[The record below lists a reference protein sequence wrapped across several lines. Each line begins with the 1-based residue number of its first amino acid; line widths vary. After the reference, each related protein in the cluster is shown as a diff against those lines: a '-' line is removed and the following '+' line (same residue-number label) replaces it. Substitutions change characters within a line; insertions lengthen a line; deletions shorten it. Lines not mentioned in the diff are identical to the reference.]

1 MSASA
6 FLPSSARLGLAALL
20 LLCVVLAP
28 APLRA
33 QADSGG
39 GFLSAPEV
47 PSIPGRYAGDSA
59 SAPEVTIT
67 ETEEGTV
74 YEYRVKGQVYMVKIQ
89 PTVGPPYFLL
99 DTNGDGVLDV
109 EERQAPDLAVPQWLL
124 FSW

>member
-1 MSASA
+1 MSASVR
-6 FLPSSARLGLAALL
+6 LPTPAHLGLAVLC
-20 LLCVVLAP
+20 LLCLVLIP
-28 APLRA
+28 AVLHA
-33 QADSGG
+33 QDGSG

-67 ETEEGTV
+67 ETDEGTV

-89 PTVGPPYFLL
+89 PMVGPPYFLV

-109 EERQAPDLAVPQWLL
+109 EERRAPDLAVPQWLL

>member
-1 MSASA
+1 M
-6 FLPSSARLGLAALL
+6 ALL
-20 LLCVVLAP
+20 
-28 APLRA
+28 A
-33 QADSGG
+33 QDDAGS
-39 GFLSAPEV
+39 FLSAPEV

-67 ETEEGTV
+67 ETDEGTV

-89 PTVGPPYFLL
+89 PPLGPPYFLI

-109 EERQAPDLAVPQWLL
+109 EERRAPDLAVPQWLL

>member
-6 FLPSSARLGLAALL
+6 SLPIPASWGLAALFL
-20 LLCVVLAP
+20 VSSALAP
-28 APLRA
+28 SALVA
-33 QADSGG
+33 QEDSG

-59 SAPEVTIT
+59 SAPEITIT
-67 ETEEGTV
+67 ETDEGTV
-74 YEYRVKGQVYMVKIQ
+74 YEYRVKGQVYMVKIE

-99 DTNGDGVLDV
+99 DTNGDGILNV
-109 EERQAPDLAVPQWLL
+109 EERRAPDLAVPQWLL

>member
-6 FLPSSARLGLAALL
+6 SIPPPARHSLAALFL
-20 LLCVVLAP
+20 LALALAP
-28 APLRA
+28 AALLA
-33 QADSGG
+33 QGDAGS
-39 GFLSAPEV
+39 FLSAPEV

-74 YEYRVKGQVYMVKIQ
+74 YEYRVRGQVYMVKIQ
-89 PTVGPPYFLL
+89 PIVGPPYFLL

-109 EERQAPDLAVPQWLL
+109 DERRAPDLAVPQWLL

>member
-6 FLPSSARLGLAALL
+6 ARSLPVCSGLLASALL
-20 LLCVVLAP
+20 ACALAP
-28 APLRA
+28 PVSRA
-33 QADSGG
+33 QDESA

-47 PSIPGRYAGDSA
+47 PSIPGRYEGDSA

-67 ETEEGTV
+67 ETDEGTV

-89 PTVGPPYFLL
+89 PTVGPPYFLV
-99 DTNGDGVLDV
+99 DTNGDGILDV
-109 EERQAPDLAVPQWLL
+109 EDQRAPNMAVQQWML

>member
-6 FLPSSARLGLAALL
+6 FLSISARHGLAALL
-20 LLCVVLAP
+20 SLTLVLAP
-28 APLRA
+28 AAMRA
-33 QADSGG
+33 QEGRG

-47 PSIPGRYAGDSA
+47 PSIPGPYAGDSA

-74 YEYRVKGQVYMVKIQ
+74 YEYRVKGQVYMVKVQ
-89 PTVGPPYFLL
+89 PSAGPPYFLL
-99 DTNGDGVLDV
+99 DTNGDGILDV
-109 EERQAPDLAVPQWLL
+109 EERREPDLAVPQWLL

>member
-1 MSASA
+1 MSASVCI
-6 FLPSSARLGLAALL
+6 PTPARPGLAALL

-28 APLRA
+28 PALRA
-33 QADSGG
+33 QDGSG

-67 ETEEGTV
+67 ETDEGTV
-74 YEYRVKGQVYMVKIQ
+74 YEYRVKGQVYMVKVQ
-89 PTVGPPYFLL
+89 PIVGPPYFLL

-109 EERQAPDLAVPQWLL
+109 QERRQTPDLAVPQWLL